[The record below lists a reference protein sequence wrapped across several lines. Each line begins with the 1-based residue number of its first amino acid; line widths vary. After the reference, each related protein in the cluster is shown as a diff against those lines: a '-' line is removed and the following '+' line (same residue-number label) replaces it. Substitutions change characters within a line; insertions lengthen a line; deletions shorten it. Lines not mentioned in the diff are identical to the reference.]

1 MIVDFND
8 PASVLAWL
16 RTAPKRIGAQL
27 QAFRVLW
34 PQFAH
39 VIDEA
44 VEMGKQARG
53 VHGKANE

>member
-1 MIVDFND
+1 MVIDFND

-27 QAFRVLW
+27 QALRVIW
-34 PQFAH
+34 PQFAG

-44 VEMGKQARG
+44 VAMASKARG
-53 VHGKANE
+53 DA